1 MKIKK
6 LLCIASLMMMVFL
19 VGCKEE
25 KKLDVADLQYDWEFV
40 EMEAAGVITPHTPGL
55 ESKEPAVK
63 FDGSTVEFSLN
74 GKSHTG
80 TVKASSENYDITY
93 SDGSKA
99 QVAKLSNDG
108 NILTITV
115 ESLEMH
121 FRFKKQ

>member
-1 MKIKK
+1 MKK
-6 LLCIASLMMMVFL
+6 LLCIASLMLMVFL

-25 KKLDVADLQYDWEFV
+25 KKLDIADLQYDWQFV
-40 EMEAAGVITPHTPGL
+40 EMEAAGVVTPHTSGL

-80 TVKASSENYDITY
+80 TVKSGAESYDITY

-108 NILTITV
+108 NTLTISI
-115 ESLEMH
+115 ENLGIYYK
-121 FRFKKQ
+121 FNK